1 MSWPE
6 NLTKLTIE
14 ELGVLHRRNEVWAKQ
29 LRLQVKLLMD
39 TKTAGQISEDQ
50 YANQITITNKDIAEC
65 VRRRQL
71 LGKL

>member
-1 MSWPE
+1 M
-6 NLTKLTIE
+6 
-14 ELGVLHRRNEVWAKQ
+14 AKQ

-39 TKTAGQISEDQ
+39 TKTAGQISEDE

-71 LGKL
+71 VGKL